1 MPNAIAT
8 YLKSENNN
16 DDATNTI
23 FDVLSEIAESV
34 QEDLEELVGISNDK
48 KTFISAPTKIFI
60 LILNT
65 NVNTVDRIK
74 KIVKIVIETTLKV
87 CQE

>member
-8 YLKSENNN
+8 YLKSENND
-16 DDATNTI
+16 DDATNRI

-34 QEDLEELVGISNDK
+34 QEDLEEIVGISNDK
-48 KTFISAPTKIFI
+48 KTFTSAPTKIFI